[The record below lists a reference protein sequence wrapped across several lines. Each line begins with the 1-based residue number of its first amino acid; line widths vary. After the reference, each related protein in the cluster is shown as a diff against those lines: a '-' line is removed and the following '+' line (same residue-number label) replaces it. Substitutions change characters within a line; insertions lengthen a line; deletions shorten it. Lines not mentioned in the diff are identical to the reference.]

1 MLFVCLFDFC
11 FKIYIPITTVTNK
24 CVCWC
29 NAQSFQSDENHS
41 KAPLQN
47 DDSLCFI
54 LSCNTWY
61 IFITLET
68 LTQVICLW
76 LHLQPTI
83 LVFKEL
89 NIKMFAKQDEFLY
102 TSMIFK
108 IILWIIRAVS
118 SQIEMDSLSLVKLWA
133 DLFRLISSRNPSTS
147 QKYFYCNTYTSI
159 LHLST
164 QRE

>member
-1 MLFVCLFDFC
+1 MDCTETEEEGLGHGIHGEAHKQTFSLFLQMRLAMLFVCLFDFC

-89 NIKMFAKQDEFLY
+89 NIKMFAK
-102 TSMIFK
+102 
-108 IILWIIRAVS
+108 
-118 SQIEMDSLSLVKLWA
+118 
-133 DLFRLISSRNPSTS
+133 
-147 QKYFYCNTYTSI
+147 
-159 LHLST
+159 
-164 QRE
+164 